1 MKAYLDLKARKEN
14 GEEVDSRN
22 IKKHKND
29 VLRITSEF
37 LLTHISVLP
46 ESVYMDVRKFF
57 EKLAEEPFDASLL
70 QNYGLSNM
78 ELVERLQEIYFL

>member
-1 MKAYLDLKARKEN
+1 MK
-14 GEEVDSRN
+14 
-22 IKKHKND
+22 
-29 VLRITSEF
+29 
-37 LLTHISVLP
+37 HISVLP